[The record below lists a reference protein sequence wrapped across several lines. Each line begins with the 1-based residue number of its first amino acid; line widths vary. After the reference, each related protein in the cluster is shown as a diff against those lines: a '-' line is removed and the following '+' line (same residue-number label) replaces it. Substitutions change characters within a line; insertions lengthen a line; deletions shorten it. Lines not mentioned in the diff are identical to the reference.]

1 LTAYLKGEVVDHIT
15 GRVKY
20 TTYTKQIR
28 SDGSVRYDME
38 YEDIIN
44 ESEYNFT
51 DISSEE
57 WREYDFG
64 GVEVRIDNPIGL
76 AVGENG
82 HRIVDTNGVSHYV
95 GYDGFYFS
103 WESGEG
109 EPHFVK

>member
-1 LTAYLKGEVVDHIT
+1 
-15 GRVKY
+15 
-20 TTYTKQIR
+20 
-28 SDGSVRYDME
+28 ME